1 MSNLLDLYDGKL
13 ESANESQKNNKFFKW
28 DKNLQSQSL
37 TGFIVRDKNNRYF
50 ETRFELFDKSTNTTK
65 VVDEFT
71 KGRSQVFYFLM
82 YVTKSENAEDIGKLK
97 LVKFNKSLALALQD
111 ECQANEEL
119 DVKECNPIEEKKPIS
134 IKRTGS
140 GLNVA
145 YTVTI
150 GRNSK
155 MKLPEY
161 ETIDSIMEAITFKP
175 KTDDSVK
182 AAIQTFESKEEIF
195 EKTSNAKIIKNIDE
209 VDLFDENDF

>member
-1 MSNLLDLYDGKL
+1 MSNLLDLFEGKL
-13 ESANESQKNNKFFKW
+13 ETANEAKSNQFFKW
-28 DKNLQSQSL
+28 DKNSQSQSL
-37 TGFIVRDKNNRYF
+37 TGFIVRDKNGKFF
-50 ETRFELFDKSTNTTK
+50 ETRFELFDKTTNTTR
-65 VVDEFT
+65 VVDTYT

-82 YVTKSENAEDIGKLK
+82 YITKADNAEDIGKLK

-119 DVKECNPIEEKKPIS
+119 DVKECNPVDEKKPIS

-145 YTVTI
+145 YSVTI

-182 AAIQTFESKEEIF
+182 AAIKTFENKEEIF
-195 EKTSNAKIIKNIDE
+195 EKTSNAKIIKNVDE